1 MKTFLRSMRASGL
14 ACGSSGLACG
24 SSGLACGSSG
34 AARGRAASARGI
46 ASLAV
51 LTLLLLGASG
61 LSAFAG
67 PDNGSG
73 TGGGGTGPSMS
84 GGGGGGDETVGTL
97 PSIDNG
103 SVLDVRRFGRIV
115 RPSLYIQGAPDD
127 VLSAALVARG
137 DRRVLAQP
145 MPGGELRLVFLGNVQ
160 VGLDRDS
167 FHNAALRVG
176 VVLPESSS
184 ALRSFASWNGQEL
197 PSWTYV
203 YELPIAQFEANGLLD
218 QAPVLAGVA
227 TAAGAM
233 RYRASASP
241 NLVVLT
247 QGR

>member
-1 MKTFLRSMRASGL
+1 MKTFFRSLRA
-14 ACGSSGLACG
+14 
-24 SSGLACGSSG
+24 SG

-51 LTLLLLGASG
+51 LTLLLAGASG

-67 PDNGSG
+67 PDNGPGSG
-73 TGGGGTGPSMS
+73 TGGGGAPPSFS

-97 PSIDNG
+97 PSVGNG
-103 SVLDVRRFGRIV
+103 PVLDIRRLGRIT
-115 RPSLYIQGAPDD
+115 RPSLYIQGPIHD
-127 VLSAALVARG
+127 VLSAAVVVRG

-145 MPGGELRLVFLGNVQ
+145 MSGGELRLVFLGDVQ
-160 VGLDRDS
+160 VGLDRQS
-167 FHNAALRVG
+167 FHVAALRVG
-176 VVLPESSS
+176 VALPESSS

-218 QAPVLAGVA
+218 QAPVLAGVQ
-227 TAAGAM
+227 TAAGVM
-233 RYRASASP
+233 RYQASAQP
-241 NLVVLT
+241 ELIVLT